1 MTDAWIDIDPSAP
14 PPDGWY
20 WVRWSNDRWSYCG
33 VIHVID
39 ECVSL
44 PVELTIWLAWASS
57 KAVMAR
63 QMWTGQIDEPPQNPY
78 IGRDELVRQVG
89 ATVDFGKPRVRRT
102 ER

>member
-20 WVRWSNDRWSYCG
+20 WVRWSRARWSYDI
-33 VIHVID
+33 IHVSD
-39 ECVSL
+39 ECVVRAQL
-44 PVELTIWLAWASS
+44 PRKLTTWLAWASS

-63 QMWTGQIDEPPQNPY
+63 QMWTGPIDEP
-78 IGRDELVRQVG
+78 R
-89 ATVDFGKPRVRRT
+89 